1 MWERIGASSGV
12 IIGAIVLFVIFVV
25 VLFLIERAGE
35 KKKPRRRKVLYLVPK
50 QQGNAADIAANAHA
64 HKRYDKRAT
73 ECQATQTVRR
83 IETKKIV

>member
-25 VLFLIERAGE
+25 VLFLIERAGK

-50 QQGNAADIAANAHA
+50 RQGSAADIAANAHFRE
-64 HKRYDKRAT
+64 RYEKRAIDAHAA
-73 ECQATQTVRR
+73 ETVRR
-83 IETKKIV
+83 IEAKKIV

>member
-50 QQGNAADIAANAHA
+50 QHSSAEHIAANAHT
-64 HKRYDKRAT
+64 HERYEKRAGD
-73 ECQATQTVRR
+73 CQATQTARR
-83 IETKKIV
+83 IEVKKIV

>member
-35 KKKPRRRKVLYLVPK
+35 KKKPRRRKVLCLVPK
-50 QQGNAADIAANAHA
+50 PHSSTQRGAANAHF
-64 HKRYDKRAT
+64 HERYEKRAIGA
-73 ECQATQTVRR
+73 QAAETVRS
-83 IETKKIV
+83 IEAKKIV

>member
-35 KKKPRRRKVLYLVPK
+35 KKPRRRKVLYLVPK
-50 QQGNAADIAANAHA
+50 PHSSTSPSATNAHT
-64 HKRYDKRAT
+64 HERYEKRAT
-73 ECQATQTVRR
+73 DRQAAQTVRN
-83 IETKKIV
+83 IEAKKIV